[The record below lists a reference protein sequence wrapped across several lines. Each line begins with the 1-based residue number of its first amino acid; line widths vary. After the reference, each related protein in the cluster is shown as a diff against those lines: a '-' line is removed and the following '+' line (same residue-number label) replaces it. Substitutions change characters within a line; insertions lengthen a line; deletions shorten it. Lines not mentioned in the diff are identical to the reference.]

1 MIFIIYESVF
11 LNSES
16 MIEIALLHLLNYMLK
31 QYTIMILLLY
41 KLNEIDNINAYD
53 EVDYAEKS
61 A

>member
-1 MIFIIYESVF
+1 
-11 LNSES
+11 